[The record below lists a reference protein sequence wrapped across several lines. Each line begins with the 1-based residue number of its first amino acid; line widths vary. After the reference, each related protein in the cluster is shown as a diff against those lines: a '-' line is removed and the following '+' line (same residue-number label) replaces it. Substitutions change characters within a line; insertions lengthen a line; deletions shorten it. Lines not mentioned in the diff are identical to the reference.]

1 MLYGNGSPRRY
12 GNGSGSLN
20 RAADDYP
27 QTDEATD
34 PQTEALLK
42 AAAESDID
50 MRILHD
56 DLVYFIAKEK
66 QKEDRRHLQRKKRS
80 RK

>member
-1 MLYGNGSPRRY
+1 MK
-12 GNGSGSLN
+12 
-20 RAADDYP
+20 P
-27 QTDEATD
+27 QI
-34 PQTEALLK
+34 PKLRALLK

-66 QKEDRRHLQRKKRS
+66 QKEDSRHRQRKERS
-80 RK
+80 SK

>member
-1 MLYGNGSPRRY
+1 MITLR
-12 GNGSGSLN
+12 LMK
-20 RAADDYP
+20 P
-27 QTDEATD
+27 QI
-34 PQTEALLK
+34 PKLKALLK
-42 AAAESDID
+42 AAAEKDTD

-66 QKEDRRHLQRKKRS
+66 QKEDRRDLQRKERS

>member
-1 MLYGNGSPRRY
+1 MITLR
-12 GNGSGSLN
+12 LMK
-20 RAADDYP
+20 P
-27 QTDEATD
+27 QISKLR
-34 PQTEALLK
+34 ALLK

-66 QKEDRRHLQRKKRS
+66 QKEDGRHRQRKESS

>member
-1 MLYGNGSPRRY
+1 MK
-12 GNGSGSLN
+12 
-20 RAADDYP
+20 P
-27 QTDEATD
+27 QI
-34 PQTEALLK
+34 PKLKALLK
-42 AAAESDID
+42 AAAEKDID

-66 QKEDRRHLQRKKRS
+66 QKEDRRDLQRKERS

>member
-1 MLYGNGSPRRY
+1 MITLR
-12 GNGSGSLN
+12 LMK
-20 RAADDYP
+20 P
-27 QTDEATD
+27 QI
-34 PQTEALLK
+34 PKLKALLK

-66 QKEDRRHLQRKKRS
+66 QKEDRRHLQRRNVPANDPP
-80 RK
+80 RGHQWQHHHDL

>member
-1 MLYGNGSPRRY
+1 MITLKLMKSQIPE
-12 GNGSGSLN
+12 LK
-20 RAADDYP
+20 
-27 QTDEATD
+27 
-34 PQTEALLK
+34 ALLK
-42 AAAESDID
+42 AAAESDTD

-66 QKEDRRHLQRKKRS
+66 QKEDRRDLQRKERS

>member
-1 MLYGNGSPRRY
+1 MITLR
-12 GNGSGSLN
+12 LMK
-20 RAADDYP
+20 P
-27 QTDEATD
+27 QI
-34 PQTEALLK
+34 PKLRALLK

-66 QKEDRRHLQRKKRS
+66 QKEDRRHRQREERS

>member
-1 MLYGNGSPRRY
+1 MKLQIPKLR
-12 GNGSGSLN
+12 
-20 RAADDYP
+20 
-27 QTDEATD
+27 
-34 PQTEALLK
+34 ALLK

-56 DLVYFIAKEK
+56 DLVYFIEKEK
-66 QKEDRRHLQRKKRS
+66 LKEDCRHRQRKERS

>member
-1 MLYGNGSPRRY
+1 MITLR
-12 GNGSGSLN
+12 LMK
-20 RAADDYP
+20 P
-27 QTDEATD
+27 QI
-34 PQTEALLK
+34 PKLKALLK

-80 RK
+80 PK

>member
-1 MLYGNGSPRRY
+1 MKPKILKLR
-12 GNGSGSLN
+12 
-20 RAADDYP
+20 
-27 QTDEATD
+27 
-34 PQTEALLK
+34 ALLR

-66 QKEDRRHLQRKKRS
+66 QKKERAVANARNVTANEPPRGDQWQHHHDDL
-80 RK
+80 